1 MPAAAGAL
9 IGGTSARWISS
20 LPTAFVPFANRVKAS
35 AWAYTTFYK
44 TVLVPPAAA
53 ADPADPTTA
62 QQPHLNVTLTIVAD
76 DEAVVYLNGQQK
88 GQTTGSLIQ
97 TVLRLT
103 LQAGS
108 RHLLALQCGGTGG
121 PAVVMAILTGPDGS
135 VLAYT
140 DHTWLWL

>member
-1 MPAAAGAL
+1 M
-9 IGGTSARWISS
+9 ID
-20 LPTAFVPFANRVKAS
+20 AS
-35 AWAYTTFYK
+35 AWTYTTFYK
-44 TVLVPPAAA
+44 TVFVPPAADD
-53 ADPADPTTA
+53 DPADPTTA

-97 TVLRLT
+97 TVLGLT

-108 RHLLALQCGGTGG
+108 RHLLALQCGSTGG